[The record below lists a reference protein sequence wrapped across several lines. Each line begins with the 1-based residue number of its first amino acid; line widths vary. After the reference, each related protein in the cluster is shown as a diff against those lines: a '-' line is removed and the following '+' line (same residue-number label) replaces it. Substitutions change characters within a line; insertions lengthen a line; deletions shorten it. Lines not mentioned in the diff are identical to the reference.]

1 MKVILQVSTGLFGR
15 CTAADTED
23 TGRRLEKLFRRL
35 PVRGVIYGWGKTD
48 GLFER
53 ILEVTRRHGAEAWL
67 WLPVFA
73 DIRDPAHADPM
84 ALFGTENAGN
94 VRTSPG
100 EEFHFVCPASEKNR
114 NQVMEAYEA
123 LTAGCGPD
131 GVFLDR
137 IRYPSAVRGAVY
149 FYGCRCGIC
158 RERLN
163 AAGMDPEAFRR
174 RIGPAESLDG
184 ILPER
189 LENGR
194 YHYRDP
200 DPERLSAVKRSTI
213 TEAVARYSEAFHR
226 RGIRIGVDTFAPAL
240 ADLVGQDLHALM
252 PMVDMMKPM
261 MYFRT
266 LAPAGIPCETQA
278 YGKPL
283 SNRHAVGQGNPG
295 PGIHGAAAAVA
306 AGFRREGLPGHR
318 SEPDSRPLRTGRR
331 EPAGSDP
338 GNPGRRVRH
347 GRALLERAAGQ
358 GGGNPGAGKDP
369 EGRIRKER
377 VNQLQAFLLSGDSC
391 KNPVGRVLCQHDDCM
406 VFRDGAGKHAGFLH
420 GSAPAAGGG

>member
-94 VRTSPG
+94 VRTSLG

-283 SNRHAVGQGNPG
+283 SNRLSALWGREIRDPG
-295 PGIHGAAAAVA
+295 SMAPQLRSLPDSGGKVCPGIEVN
-306 AGFRREGLPGHR
+306 RIPGLC
-318 SEPDSRPLRTGRR
+318 EPDGASLREAIRGIRAGGCDTAVLSWNVLQAR
-331 EPAGSDP
+331 EEEI
-338 GNPGRRVRH
+338 RE
-347 GRALLERAAGQ
+347 LERIL
-358 GGGNPGAGKDP
+358 K
-369 EGRIRKER
+369 EG
-377 VNQLQAFLLSGDSC
+377 
-391 KNPVGRVLCQHDDCM
+391 
-406 VFRDGAGKHAGFLH
+406 
-420 GSAPAAGGG
+420 